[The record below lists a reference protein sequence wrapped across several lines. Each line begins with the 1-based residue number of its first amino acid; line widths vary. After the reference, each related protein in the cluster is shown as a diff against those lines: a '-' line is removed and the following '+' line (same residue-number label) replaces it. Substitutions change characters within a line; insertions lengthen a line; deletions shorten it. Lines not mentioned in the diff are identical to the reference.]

1 MSALPPRDDE
11 EACAGAAGAA
21 GSEPENERRDVISV
35 GDRSSGEAA
44 PLAVCIA
51 AVATPV
57 AAVAA
62 ANLATFPLD
71 GLRTTVE
78 SGLMSRLLVM
88 LRLAS
93 AGDSASSLSV
103 VSVE

>member
-11 EACAGAAGAA
+11 EACTGAAGAA

-35 GDRSSGEAA
+35 GERSSGEAA
-44 PLAVCIA
+44 PLAVCMA
-51 AVATPV
+51 ATPV

-78 SGLMSRLLVM
+78 SGLMSRLLVS